1 MQSCLNQKEI
11 NSLNRYRRAKLTIF
25 LNLKRLQRD
34 NEVFCFVGFLL
45 GGGFFGWFFF
55 FFLRAMSGPTLTDSL
70 VVFTFCFP
78 HFNLPQPSH
87 SLVFLGRGFDF
98 LNFNYFN
105 FNFNFFFCSHSTGV
119 IVQMLVIVAN

>member
-1 MQSCLNQKEI
+1 M
-11 NSLNRYRRAKLTIF
+11 TIF

-34 NEVFCFVGFLL
+34 NEVLGFLLFFLL
-45 GGGFFGWFFF
+45 GGEVFFGCF

-98 LNFNYFN
+98 LNF
-105 FNFNFFFCSHSTGV
+105 
-119 IVQMLVIVAN
+119 

>member
-34 NEVFCFVGFLL
+34 NEVLVFFVSFCFLGFVFLV
-45 GGGFFGWFFF
+45 FFF
-55 FFLRAMSGPTLTDSL
+55 LSLRAMSGPTLTDSL

-87 SLVFLGRGFDF
+87 SLVFWGGVG
-98 LNFNYFN
+98 
-105 FNFNFFFCSHSTGV
+105 FFFWSHSTGV
-119 IVQMLVIVAN
+119 IVQMLVVVAN